1 MYSFFRI
8 NRKGEVRKLLDFFL
22 REISDENWSEAL
34 VEISRLEENLCQHL
48 LMKDGTTLVPRV
60 RELCRRIKLYL
71 VETFDA
77 GTRKRQIFRLLE
89 KLKKLVDF
97 FYPLT
102 LERIYE
108 ELKEDWTYFWSTPD
122 VGNLNNLKD
131 DLDMLSQLEPEMRK
145 RSDDEYKKFREIL
158 TKRGKCYT
166 LFPYLSA
173 MSRGAML
180 PDQVRQRIFDA
191 FSELFQ
197 SIEPL
202 LAPYKFEYKVGEL
215 ELKVKEE

>member
-8 NRKGEVRKLLDFFL
+8 NRKGEVKKSLDFFL
-22 REISDENWSEAL
+22 SEISNENWHESL
-34 VEISRLEENLCQHL
+34 IEISRLEENLCQHL
-48 LMKDGTTLVPRV
+48 LVKDGTSLVPQV

-77 GTRKRQIFRLLE
+77 GTKKRQVFRLME
-89 KLKKLVDF
+89 ELKKLVDLSS
-97 FYPLT
+97 PPT

-108 ELKEDWTYFWSTPD
+108 ELKDDWAYFWSTPD

-131 DLDMLSQLEPEMRK
+131 DLDVLSQLEPEMRK

-173 MSRGAML
+173 MSRGVVL

-191 FSELFQ
+191 FSDLFQ

-202 LAPYKFEYKVGEL
+202 LAPYKFEYKAGEL
-215 ELKVKEE
+215 ELRVKEE